1 MKYDFRPK
9 NYSLI
14 DGNFEVEGYILN
26 GSENNQNDDDNNYKN
41 LIVELKQFNSNGNR
55 IEF

>member
-41 LIVELKQFNSNGNR
+41 LIIKLKQFNSNGNR